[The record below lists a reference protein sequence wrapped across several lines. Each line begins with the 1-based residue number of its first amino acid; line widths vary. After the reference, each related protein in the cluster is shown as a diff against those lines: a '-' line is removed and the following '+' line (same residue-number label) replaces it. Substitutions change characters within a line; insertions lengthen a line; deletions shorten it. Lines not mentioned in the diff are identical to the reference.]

1 MRFIMGEYRTMKTS
15 ELYHAFFY
23 QADGYPHVAKSRTT
37 SVRYAG
43 NHFYSYGT
51 EIGMIWNKTGAPV
64 LFPSH
69 DGLSSTT
76 AKHISA
82 LQAACPFKALCIPF
96 KFDDDFSR
104 GPDER
109 FIRMI
114 ISGFELSLKKFNK
127 EHLTSLENRC
137 TFRDWY
143 KRFCK
148 FLHYTDGV
156 RFCDQANWKYICD
169 LMEWVRY
176 TDENDAEIRKPRAEK
191 ARKTKEANKREAM
204 AKAER
209 IAKTRNLI
217 LEAGGLFK
225 YLRTVKGALQ
235 WNAIYELLG
244 TRYIRRP
251 DVDTDG
257 KSIVRTSSGIKVD
270 ADIVCK
276 MLKLWKAGKVKEGM
290 HLACYLIAHIG
301 DDYVQVGRHKI
312 VRENIDAPYKA
323 LC

>member
-1 MRFIMGEYRTMKTS
+1 MDGYRTMRTS

-23 QADGYPHVAKSRTT
+23 QNDGYPSSAESRSA

-51 EIGMIWNKTGAPV
+51 EIGMIWNKTGEPV
-64 LFPSH
+64 LFLSH
-69 DGLSSTT
+69 NSLTNTT

-82 LQAACPFKALCIPF
+82 LRAACPFKVLCIPF
-96 KFDDDFSR
+96 KFDDNFSR
-104 GPDER
+104 GPDQH

-114 ISGFELSLKKFNK
+114 ISRFELALKKFNK
-127 EHLTSLENRC
+127 ENLTSLENRC

-143 KRFCK
+143 KRFCS
-148 FLHYTDGV
+148 FLMFTDGV
-156 RFCDQANWKYICD
+156 RFCDQANWKYICE
-169 LMEWVRY
+169 LMEWIRY
-176 TDENDAEIRKPRAEK
+176 TDKNDAEIRKLRAEK
-191 ARKTKEANKREAM
+191 ARKTREATKREAM
-204 AKAER
+204 AKTER

-235 WNAIYELLG
+235 WNAIYEVLD
-244 TRYIRRP
+244 TRYICWP

-257 KSIVRTSSGIKVD
+257 KSIVRTSVGIKVD
-270 ADIVCK
+270 AEIVGK
-276 MLKLWKAGKVKEGM
+276 MLRLWKAGKVKEGM
-290 HLACYLIAHIG
+290 HLACYLITHIG
-301 DDYVQVGRHKI
+301 DDYVQVGCHKI
-312 VRENIDAPYKA
+312 VRENIDALYKA